1 MIPLPESL
9 PVTTKSTSTS
19 TTMSKDKD
27 DDVIR
32 LQPLLTNLW
41 IGKSIG

>member
-9 PVTTKSTSTS
+9 PVTTKSTST
-19 TTMSKDKD
+19 TMSKDKDD